1 MPETKTLTI
10 RLPLSV
16 YRRAADLAK
25 ARHQSLNRLVQDGLQ
40 SIEVQ
45 EREKRLFDD
54 FTAIAESRENES
66 DVDFGF
72 EAQAQVIA
80 DS

>member
-1 MPETKTLTI
+1 MSESKTLTI

-16 YRRAADLAK
+16 YERAADLAK

-54 FTAIAESRENES
+54 FTAIAESGGN
-66 DVDFGF
+66 VIDFAF

>member
-1 MPETKTLTI
+1 MNDTKTLTI

-16 YRRAADLAK
+16 YEKATDLAK

-40 SIEVQ
+40 WIEAH

-54 FTAIAESRENES
+54 FSAIAESSRDETE
-66 DVDFGF
+66 VDFAL
-72 EAQAQVIA
+72 EAQAEVLGE
-80 DS
+80 S